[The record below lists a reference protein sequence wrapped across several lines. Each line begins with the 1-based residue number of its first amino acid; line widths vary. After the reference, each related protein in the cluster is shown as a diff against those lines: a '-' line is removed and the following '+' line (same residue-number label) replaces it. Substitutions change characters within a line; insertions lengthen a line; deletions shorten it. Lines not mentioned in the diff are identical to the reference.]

1 MDAGV
6 PSDSVIRGN
15 KDLNYRAFLNS
26 DPSHSSQQHRPLHL
40 PRQRPIEG
48 DKPNTRSHGKRR
60 KITIR
65 PLLRGCLVAARV
77 LPKQWIDPARLF
89 HHPVTRVGE
98 ELVICYPRLGLRKH
112 ILPHRALIGQQAQ

>member
-1 MDAGV
+1 MDSYRDTVSGRLAARTLDARDRETKRKRKNLKITNEIMDAGV

-48 DKPNTRSHGKRR
+48 
-60 KITIR
+60 
-65 PLLRGCLVAARV
+65 
-77 LPKQWIDPARLF
+77 
-89 HHPVTRVGE
+89 
-98 ELVICYPRLGLRKH
+98 GLSF
-112 ILPHRALIGQQAQ
+112 IQAV